1 MTTVRYLGNL
11 FAKHVVC
18 IIALVMAVLSSAY
31 AQQDTLASVVLRSV
45 LDPRP
50 ESALVEFWIMKR
62 SSAWQHV
69 ATATLRIGVPTMQNA
84 NGLDSSRHTFT
95 YEPGT
100 SQLAPL
106 GPYQQR
112 GRTSYH
118 IQTDIIDGYASVMMI
133 CPDSVDECIRLMSIG
148 DSLCIGRFR
157 LATRDGSQISD
168 TLAYAT
174 DTRLLALS
182 YKRTSDSVT
191 TTAIG
196 SHVWYLRHDNV
207 PMGSYVVFT
216 TSDPPRDSCTAQFA
230 LRGEYAGN
238 LQVRLGFDVNDEHCY
253 YGYWF
258 ERARVDRRDPTVV
271 AFAARPLLS
280 YTQDASLL
288 SCQCLTPQ
296 TRGGYLD
303 PVEYRREQYAYRLMG
318 LRRPEYGGDTIA
330 IDTVVIRI
338 GTPIISNAVLL
349 ENPFAS
355 TTTVQFNIDDRLVL
369 TAEAYDVGGRRI
381 ATLVDPDGN
390 PIRNVV
396 YERGQRYRA
405 RLDASSI
412 AAQGLVNIV
421 LVGVPVDEKSGLE
434 QSRVIL
440 KGQILR

>member
-1 MTTVRYLGNL
+1 MRYLG
-11 FAKHVVC
+11 KHHVMWALCVVTLA
-18 IIALVMAVLSSAY
+18 ITGTISTY

-69 ATATLRIGVPTMQNA
+69 ATATLRVDVPAMQSA
-84 NGLDSSRHTFT
+84 GGLDSSRHTYT

-106 GPYQQR
+106 GPYQQS

-118 IQTDIIDGYASVMMI
+118 IQTDIIDGYASVMI
-133 CPDSVDECIRLMSIG
+133 VCPDSVDQCIRLLSVG

-174 DTRLLALS
+174 DKRLLALS
-182 YKRTSDSVT
+182 YKRPSDSVT

-216 TSDPPRDSCTAQFA
+216 TSDPPRDSCTAQFT

-238 LQVRLGFDVNDEHCY
+238 LQVQLGFDVTDEHCY

-258 ERARVDRRDPTVV
+258 ERALVDRRDPTVF

-280 YTQDASLL
+280 YTQEPSLL

-296 TRGGYLD
+296 TRNGYLD

-330 IDTVVIRI
+330 IDTVVVRI

-349 ENPFAS
+349 ENPFAAA
-355 TTTVQFNIDDRLVL
+355 TTVQFNVDDRLVL
-369 TAEAYDVGGRRI
+369 TAEAYDVGGRLI
-381 ATLVDPDGN
+381 ATLTDPDGN
-390 PIRNVV
+390 PIRDVV

-405 RLDASSI
+405 RLDVSSV

-421 LVGVPVDEKSGLE
+421 LVGVPIDVKSGLE

-440 KGQILR
+440 KGQLLR